1 MLAAMIASA
10 LKKLHTSVRF
20 RRRANVEEQRAQKH
34 DRFQRGRQIACMIYE
49 YCRATGVF
57 DAVQGLSTLF
67 SIILQHDDVQD
78 FDVRWDHALL
88 SVSEVPSDVILERLY
103 KSRLENSVQLQ
114 TLLALHDQ
122 ETARSKEP
130 NYQQ

>member
-20 RRRANVEEQRAQKH
+20 RRRGNVEEQRAQKH

-57 DAVQGLSTLF
+57 EAVQ
-67 SIILQHDDVQD
+67 
-78 FDVRWDHALL
+78 
-88 SVSEVPSDVILERLY
+88 VPSDVILEKLY
-103 KSRLENSVQLQ
+103 KSRLENSVHLQ

-122 ETARSKEP
+122 ETTRSKEP